1 MKVIVSIVDEKE
13 NGFGDRRGFTQLN
26 QWMNKGILTKRHR
39 AFIVRDKQLIAGL
52 NADGRIVR
60 SVKYSV
66 LKCPTTQF
74 T

>member
-39 AFIVRDKQLIAGL
+39 TFIVRDK
-52 NADGRIVR
+52 
-60 SVKYSV
+60 
-66 LKCPTTQF
+66 
-74 T
+74 